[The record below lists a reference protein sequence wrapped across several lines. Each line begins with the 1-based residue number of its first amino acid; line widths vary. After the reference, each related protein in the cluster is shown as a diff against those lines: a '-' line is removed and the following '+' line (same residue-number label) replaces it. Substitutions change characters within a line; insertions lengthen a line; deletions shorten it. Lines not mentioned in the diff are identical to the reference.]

1 MSKEQRLELY
11 KIVAIMLLVP
21 IVCGI
26 IFSNFSFAVQLTNPE
41 VVYSSIHPT
50 DSYTDN
56 VSYGYLTSYNYFFN
70 VYKSSDYEEPVY
82 FFAYHLDNEPDN
94 VYNLCLVL
102 DPDITYPSG
111 TIVWVYY
118 GNRLGSGPTYSNF
131 DLNSTYNL
139 RTYNITNNTTLNNV
153 YCPVYS
159 SLNDGL
165 SAIRDY
171 INNSG
176 SSETSPFYDDLPD
189 FNIQRGYAAYIDFG
203 ADWQGRSISG
213 QLISEFPQY
222 SSLVSG
228 DWDGTDNRR
237 YAWVSELPSNTNFAS
252 NYGSAIDWTKVEPFD
267 LLKRSKRGIWFIQ
280 SSTPQ
285 NRYLVIV
292 NPNMWR
298 YGQNAS
304 DDTLNRP
311 ITVHNLSGSA
321 GEVKFYALNQ
331 TFDNDGTLV
340 NYGSEDGT
348 NNINGVYDPDT
359 GSFNETNLNGNIA
372 TQTPGGNSDTP
383 SINSVSDYIAQIGT
397 ILSNF
402 ANNLLS
408 LIQKPISHIGT
419 LIQGGSEFM
428 SALRGL
434 YSWLPV
440 DIQAIIISALTVVI
454 AIGVFKVFL

>member
-21 IVCGI
+21 IVCGL
-26 IFSNFSFAVQLTNPE
+26 IFSNISFAL
-41 VVYSSIHPT
+41 
-50 DSYTDN
+50 DN
-56 VSYGYLTSYNYFFN
+56 FIPSYNVANSLNFN
-70 VYKSSDYEEPVY
+70 SAISLEPKLWNINNSDVGIVSSNDYPVY
-82 FFAYHLDNEPDN
+82 TFVSSDN
-94 VYNLCLVL
+94 VYFCSE
-102 DPDITYPSG
+102 YSG
-111 TIVWVYY
+111 ATVRFIYYNNSVNSRTI
-118 GNRLGSGPTYSNF
+118 STYS
-131 DLNSTYNL
+131 STYNL
-139 RTYNITNNTTLNNV
+139 YYVAGTVSASSFYI
-153 YCPVYS
+153 PQYS
-159 SLNDGL
+159 NFELGL
-165 SAIRDY
+165 EALRDY
-171 INNSG
+171 LDNGS

-222 SSLVSG
+222 SSLISG

-237 YAWVSELPSNTNFAS
+237 YAWASALPSNTNFAS

-331 TFDNDGTLV
+331 TFDSEGTLV
-340 NYGSEDGT
+340 NSGSEDGT
-348 NNINGVYDPDT
+348 NNINGVYDPNT
-359 GSFNETNLNGNIA
+359 GSFNETDLNGNIA